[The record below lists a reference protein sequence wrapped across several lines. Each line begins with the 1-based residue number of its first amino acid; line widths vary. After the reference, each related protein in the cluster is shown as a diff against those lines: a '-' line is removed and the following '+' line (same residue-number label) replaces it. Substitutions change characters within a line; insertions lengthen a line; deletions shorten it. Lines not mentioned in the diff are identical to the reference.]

1 MKDDK
6 QKPQDLLIR
15 VVNCDKKTEVKGNFQ
30 DFGQSNYKAVDA
42 SYRYGRGADFGGVTR
57 SFILCDLG

>member
-1 MKDDK
+1 M
-6 QKPQDLLIR
+6 R

-30 DFGQSNYKAVDA
+30 ILVKVIRK
-42 SYRYGRGADFGGVTR
+42 RYLPLTDMGEPGGGAGLGGVTR